1 MIYINIQYIY
11 IHIILSHDH
20 HINIAPFSS
29 GYPRSSRMHDF
40 ASACLMEPNE
50 VGAVEPRTINTSSP
64 GMSLDIGVCSI
75 HIHSYIHILY
85 IVCKLYIYIVYNI
98 HILHVFCIL
107 SLYIK
112 LTYDILLHTYIYTYI
127 YIQ

>member
-1 MIYINIQYIY
+1 MIYINIY

-85 IVCKLYIYIVYNI
+85 IVCKLYIYI
-98 HILHVFCIL
+98 
-107 SLYIK
+107 LY
-112 LTYDILLHTYIYTYI
+112 TTYIYYMYFVYYLYI
-127 YIQ
+127 